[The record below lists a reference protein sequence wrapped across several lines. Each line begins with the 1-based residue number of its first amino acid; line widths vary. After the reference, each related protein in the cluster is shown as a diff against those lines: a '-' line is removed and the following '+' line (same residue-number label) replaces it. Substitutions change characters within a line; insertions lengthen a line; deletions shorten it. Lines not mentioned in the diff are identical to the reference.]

1 MSDVKWIKIVT
12 DIFDD
17 EKILLIEAMPSADT
31 IIVIWFKLL
40 CLAGKQN
47 NGGVLMINDR
57 IAFND
62 VMLASVFRREQSVVN
77 LALKTFE
84 QFGMIEIIEDV
95 ITIPN
100 WSRHQSLD
108 KIEAKKEYDRNYQ
121 RKKREQA
128 KLLIENRND
137 IVLTSNDNRSLEEDK
152 EIDIDKDIKKEINKE
167 KKEKHKYGQYK
178 NVLLTDDQYEKLK
191 SEYSDADNLID
202 FFDAQCEAN
211 GYTYKN
217 YYQAIKNWGIK
228 AYEKNKPRNN
238 FTLDEMDVSKQA
250 EEFDFEAV
258 RKGWKNDREV

>member
-47 NGGVLMINDR
+47 NGGVLMINDK
-57 IAFND
+57 IAYND
-62 VMLASVFRREQSVVN
+62 EMLAHIFRREPAVIR
-77 LALKTFE
+77 LALQTFE
-84 QFGMIEIIEDV
+84 QFEMIEIVEDV

-100 WSRHQSLD
+100 WSKHQSLD
-108 KIEAKKEYDRNYQ
+108 QLENKKQYMKEYMKSY
-121 RKKREQA
+121 REKQKEIA
-128 KLLIENRND
+128 CKTNCKTNNKTNVSSLD
-137 IVLTSNDNRSLEEDK
+137 IDK

-228 AYEKNKPRNN
+228 AYEKNKPSKS

-250 EEFDFEAV
+250 EEFDFDAV